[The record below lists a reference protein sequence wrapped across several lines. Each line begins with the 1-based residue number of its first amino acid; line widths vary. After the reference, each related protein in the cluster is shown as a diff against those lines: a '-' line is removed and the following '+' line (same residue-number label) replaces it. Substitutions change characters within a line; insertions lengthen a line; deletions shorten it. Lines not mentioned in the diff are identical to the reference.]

1 MHNIA
6 SPTSFYTQVDPEQES
21 TDSDFI
27 GTLLVG
33 GTIFVAVGAAV
44 EMLVVGVFMDEAIR
58 EQIEDN
64 ERRSS
69 LSSLGNS
76 IRSSSRRLFGSKRG
90 MTGAP
95 QSQSRST
102 SASSRMKAGHKSPQ
116 LQSNSSVDELDGV
129 HGQARDG
136 KRNSVAFDFSN
147 RMEQQEAQSQ
157 QSKGACE

>member
-1 MHNIA
+1 
-6 SPTSFYTQVDPEQES
+6 VDPEQES

-44 EMLVVGVFMDEAIR
+44 EVLVVGVFMDEAIR

-69 LSSLGNS
+69 HSSLGNS
-76 IRSSSRRLFGSKRG
+76 IRSPSRRLFGSKRG

-95 QSQSRST
+95 Q
-102 SASSRMKAGHKSPQ
+102 PQ
-116 LQSNSSVDELDGV
+116 L
-129 HGQARDG
+129 
-136 KRNSVAFDFSN
+136 
-147 RMEQQEAQSQ
+147 
-157 QSKGACE
+157 